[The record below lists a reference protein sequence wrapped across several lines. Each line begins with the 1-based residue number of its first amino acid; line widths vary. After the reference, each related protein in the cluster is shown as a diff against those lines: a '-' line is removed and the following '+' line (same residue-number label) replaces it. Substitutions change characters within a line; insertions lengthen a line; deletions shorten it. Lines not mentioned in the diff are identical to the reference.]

1 MMIVHKG
8 SSRKEVIMDLG
19 LTNKV
24 ALISGGSR
32 GIGKGIAAALLQEGC
47 RIVICARNNEQLQNA
62 VKELKPSA
70 TAAEGILPVQ
80 GDITRSGDVQRI
92 IKSVIAEFGRI
103 DILINN
109 AGGNRRKLF
118 EQTTDTDWQEILDL
132 NLNAHIQLSRS
143 VIPYMKEQKQGVI
156 VFISSIF
163 GRESGGTTL
172 SIYNTTK
179 SALISLA
186 KIMAVEL
193 APFGI
198 RVNSIA
204 PGSIRFA
211 GGSWDERVKKDPQG
225 LAEFIKRE
233 MPLGR
238 FGTVEEV
245 ANVVT
250 FLVSEKASLVTGA
263 CINIDGGQSRS
274 LI

>member
-1 MMIVHKG
+1 M
-8 SSRKEVIMDLG
+8 ELG
-19 LTNKV
+19 LKKKV
-24 ALISGGSR
+24 AIVSGGSR
-32 GIGKGIAAALLQEGC
+32 GIGKGIAAALLEEGC
-47 RIVICARNNEQLQNA
+47 QVVICARNEEQLKSA
-62 VKELKPSA
+62 ADTLKQISKN
-70 TAAEGILPVQ
+70 ILALKADVTKP
-80 GDITRSGDVQRI
+80 GDVEKMTDTI
-92 IKSVIAEFGRI
+92 IEKYGRL

-109 AGGNRRKLF
+109 VGGNRRKLF
-118 EQTTDTDWQEILDL
+118 EQTTDNDWQEILEL
-132 NLNAHIQLSRS
+132 NLNAHIRLSRS
-143 VIPYMKEQKQGVI
+143 VIPYMKKQNQGVI
-156 VFISSIF
+156 IFVSSIF

-211 GGSWDERVKKDPQG
+211 GGSWDERAKKDPQG
-225 LAEFIKRE
+225 IAEFIKRE